1 MATIDP
7 SALLEFAKTLG
18 GGGGDTGSKTKQA
31 TVTRVDKDGTAYVS
45 IPGGVEETPIASTGV
60 EYGVGDIVNVI
71 LSGGKLRIS
80 GNVSK
85 PAISNA
91 ILKAAISPVVKAAAI
106 ARNIADEAA
115 SVANAVNQHFWT
127 DDNGAHVT
135 DITQDAWTKAAAA
148 GFPDVSDSKPYP
160 NLLMNSLGILL
171 RSALNNLVSI
181 TRSAIA
187 FYDGQGNNASNVVAS
202 FGTNGAQVGK
212 SSNCVSV
219 DSGGIGI
226 TNDSLKAVEI
236 TSTVTQYTK
245 NGELEFIPDVTGQ
258 SGNPVSKITGGWTD
272 LGSAEETSIS
282 IHAHSPLQTGATI
295 TLSSLTD
302 GTSEIAVD
310 ASKLVWSINSNPILK
325 VITASSAA
333 QSITA
338 NNGKV
343 VSISPS
349 IPTGYTLIGIM
360 AVNHSH
366 NLAGSIG
373 AFAFSGSTVSVA
385 VTNRSGSNWT
395 DEVVTVQCL
404 CAWTGI
410 V

>member
-18 GGGGDTGSKTKQA
+18 GGGGDTGGKTKQA

-45 IPGGVEETPIASTGV
+45 IPGGVEETPIASTGA
-60 EYGVGDIVNVI
+60 EFSVGDIVNVV
-71 LSGGKLRIS
+71 LSGGKLRVS

-115 SVANAVNQHFWT
+115 SVASAINQHFWT

-135 DITQDAWTKAAAA
+135 DMTQDAWTKAVAA

-187 FYDGQGNNASNVVAS
+187 FYDGIGNSASNITAR
-202 FGTNGAQVGK
+202 FGGDGAQIGK
-212 SSNCVSV
+212 
-219 DSGGIGI
+219 
-226 TNDSLKAVEI
+226 TQDSLGNSLFYAQLTNEKITFFEPDREI
-236 TSTVTQYTK
+236 ETAMNGREVSFASDAGRIGFETVAT
-245 NGELEFIPDVTGQ
+245 PDVGGTTYTAQ
-258 SGNPVSKITGGWTD
+258 LQVQANAVSGHD
-272 LGSAEETSIS
+272 
-282 IHAHSPLQTGATI
+282 
-295 TLSSLTD
+295 D
-302 GTSEIAVD
+302 SEIYIESDVI
-310 ASKLVWSINSNPILK
+310 VINGNVITTQPLLK
-325 VITASSAA
+325 TITASSAA

-410 V
+410 L